1 LSAIDRE
8 EGEDRQLQLAA
19 EGQAQ
24 EIEDQAQDLMIS
36 ENNRIL
42 VENSVRRSTAIER
55 ALAKIDEG
63 TYGVS
68 DVSGKPI
75 PMDRLRAVPEAICT
89 LAEE

>member
-1 LSAIDRE
+1 
-8 EGEDRQLQLAA
+8 
-19 EGQAQ
+19 
-24 EIEDQAQDLMIS
+24 MIS